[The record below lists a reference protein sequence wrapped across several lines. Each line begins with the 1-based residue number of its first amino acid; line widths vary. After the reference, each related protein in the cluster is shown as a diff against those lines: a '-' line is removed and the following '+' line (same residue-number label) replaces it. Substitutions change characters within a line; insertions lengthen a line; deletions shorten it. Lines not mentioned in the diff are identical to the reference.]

1 MQSWC
6 IFVSDDDVN
15 RDDEDDDDDDD
26 DDDID
31 NNDDD
36 YDDQNRN
43 VQYSRVWVESG
54 WLFVSDNDE

>member
-15 RDDEDDDDDDD
+15 RDDEDDDDDV

>member
-15 RDDEDDDDDDD
+15 IDDDDD
-26 DDDID
+26 DDDIY
-31 NNDDD
+31 NDDD
-36 YDDQNRN
+36 DHDYQNRN
-43 VQYSRVWVESG
+43 VQYSGVWVESG